1 MTRLLYLANIRLPS
15 EKAHTHQI
23 MQMCAAFAGAGCR
36 VKLLHAR
43 RRNRP
48 ELQGIQDVWA
58 YYGVGR
64 TFEREQVPS
73 LDWYALAERLP
84 PRLGRAWLNL
94 AAPLQTTTYTLAL
107 AWRLRR
113 EQADI
118 FYSRDPLSLAVLGWL
133 RPRLRPCLIYEAHTF
148 PAGLPG
154 LWLRRKVTG
163 MVAGAVVVTGQLARL
178 CEQLGVP
185 ADRLL
190 VAPDGV
196 NLARFE
202 GLPGRAACR
211 EDLDLPRDAFL
222 VGYVGRLHTLGMG
235 KGLDTLVE
243 ALAQLRDAMRPVHLC
258 LVGGPDEA
266 AEAVRQHA
274 VEIGLPDAVLT
285 FGQVH
290 PDAVPRYLHAFD
302 VCAMPFPWTTH
313 FAYYA
318 SPMKLFEYM
327 ASGTPIVATDL
338 PSTAEIVRDGESA
351 LLVPPDDADALAGA
365 LRRLRDDP
373 ALGER
378 LAARARSEVAGYTWE
393 ARAQRILHFA
403 QEQAG

>member
-15 EKAHTHQI
+15 EKAHTYQI
-23 MQMCAAFAGAGCR
+23 MQMCAAFVGAGCQ

-48 ELQGIQDVWA
+48 ELQGVEDVWA
-58 YYGVGR
+58 YYGVER

-73 LDWYALAERLP
+73 LDWYALAERLS
-84 PRLGRAWLNL
+84 PRLGRAWLGF
-94 AAPLQTTTYTLAL
+94 AAPLQTATYTLAL

-113 EQADI
+113 EQADV

-133 RPRLRPCLIYEAHTF
+133 RPRLRPRLIYEAHTF
-148 PAGLPG
+148 PAGPPG
-154 LWLRRKVTG
+154 LWLRRKVMG
-163 MVAGAVVVTGQLARL
+163 MVAGAVVITGQLAHL
-178 CEQLGVP
+178 FEQLGVL

-196 NLARFE
+196 NLARFD
-202 GLPGRAACR
+202 GLPGRAGCR
-211 EDLDLPRDAFL
+211 EALGLPHDAFL

-243 ALAQLRDAMRPVHLC
+243 ALAQLRDAPRPARLC

-274 VEIGLPDAVLT
+274 VEIGLQDAVLT

-290 PDAVPRYLHAFD
+290 PDAVPRYLRAFD

-378 LAARARSEVAGYTWE
+378 LTARARSEVAGYTWE
-393 ARAQRILHFA
+393 ARARRILHFA
-403 QEQAG
+403 RERAG